1 MKRNFKKIFILLVL
15 VIASIIS
22 TTLVSAEAIL
32 DSFKATSKTI
42 ETPIDFITDFHV
54 IKTTDGKHVYC
65 LEYRKKTPDESII
78 YTKDS
83 LITDNGMNYLLK
95 EGSKAKNDMDHF
107 IYKSALWIYMVEN
120 GLMEGTNRNIKEYYE
135 EVKQSKTTEAKKI
148 LELIE
153 NAKKVGVNDTKAPT
167 IKVDTGAKTFKLDN
181 GYYVSNSITVTS
193 STGSYEVK
201 LTSAPANSKVEKDGN
216 AFVIKVPASSVS
228 TLNTEVSFEVSNS
241 KDIYVSYRY
250 NPSDSK
256 YQPLAATYK
265 ETKTASAKGSL
276 SINNTV
282 SVPFLKIDAETGEAI
297 SGAKLELTDSTG
309 KVIMAWTSTKE
320 AVVVTGLKEGK
331 YTLTEKE
338 APAGYKIINA
348 TVKFSIDKNGKILDN
363 NGKEVTVIKITN
375 ERKTGGVE
383 ISKQDITN
391 KEELPGAT
399 LVIKDSN
406 NKVVAEW
413 ESTDKPHYIEKLNPG
428 TYTLTE
434 TIAPVGYVLST
445 ETITFEVK
453 DDGTITKV
461 VMYNT
466 PKTGGVQISKQD
478 ITNKKELPGATLV
491 IKDVNGNIIDEW
503 VSTDK
508 PHYIEKLTPGM
519 YTLTETIA
527 PDGYVLSDE
536 TITFTVEDDGTITK
550 VVMYNAPS
558 SKDIP
563 VEPTSSFKSMASTL
577 IGTLIIGLGSFIIFK
592 NYKKKENA

>member
-1 MKRNFKKIFILLVL
+1 MKRNFKKIFILLVF

-42 ETPIDFITDFHV
+42 ETPISFITNFHV
-54 IKTTDGKHVYC
+54 IKTVDGKHVYC
-65 LEYRKKTPDESII
+65 LEYRKKNPDESII

-120 GLMEGTNRNIKEYYE
+120 GLMDGTNRNIKEYYE

-153 NAKKVGVNDTKAPT
+153 NAKKVGANDTNAPT

-181 GYYVSNSITVTS
+181 GYYVSNAITVTS
-193 STGSYEVK
+193 STGSYDVK
-201 LTSAPANSKVEKDGN
+201 LTNAPADSKVEKNGN
-216 AFVIKVPASSVS
+216 TFVIKVPASSIS
-228 TLNTEVSFEVSNS
+228 TLDTEISFEVNNS
-241 KDIYVSYRY
+241 KDIYVSYKY

-256 YQPLAATYK
+256 FQPLAATYK
-265 ETKTASAKGSL
+265 ETKTASAKGDL

-282 SVPFLKIDAETGEAI
+282 SVPFLKVDAETDEAI

-309 KVIMAWTSTKE
+309 KVVKPWTSTKE

-338 APAGYKIINA
+338 APDGYKIVDASI
-348 TVKFSIDKNGKILDN
+348 TFTIDKNGKILDN
-363 NGKEVTVIKITN
+363 NGKEITIIKIKN

-383 ISKQDITN
+383 
-391 KEELPGAT
+391 
-399 LVIKDSN
+399 
-406 NKVVAEW
+406 
-413 ESTDKPHYIEKLNPG
+413 
-428 TYTLTE
+428 
-434 TIAPVGYVLST
+434 
-445 ETITFEVK
+445 
-453 DDGTITKV
+453 
-461 VMYNT
+461 
-466 PKTGGVQISKQD
+466 ISKQD

-491 IKDVNGNIIDEW
+491 IKDVNGNIVDEW
-503 VSTDK
+503 VSEDK
-508 PHYIEKLTPGM
+508 PHYIEKLTPGI

-536 TITFTVEDDGTITK
+536 TITFTVKDDGTITK

-558 SKDIP
+558 SKDVP
-563 VEPTSSFKSMASTL
+563 VEPTSSFKSMTSTL
-577 IGTLIIGLGSFIIFK
+577 IGTLVIGLGSFIIFK